1 MFRTNPLLRTV
12 GTLNESCVNCI
23 SGQPF
28 NESNIR
34 RREFLVN
41 LDEFTTDV
49 SAVSTRKFAYAELEQ
64 TTFVIRLFFDFII
77 KRNAY
82 W

>member
-12 GTLNESCVNCI
+12 GTLNEPCVNCI
-23 SGQPF
+23 SGQPLD
-28 NESNIR
+28 ESNIC
-34 RREFLVN
+34 RREFLIN
-41 LDEFTTDV
+41 LDEFTTNV
-49 SAVSTRKFAYAELEQ
+49 PAVSTRKFAYAELEQ